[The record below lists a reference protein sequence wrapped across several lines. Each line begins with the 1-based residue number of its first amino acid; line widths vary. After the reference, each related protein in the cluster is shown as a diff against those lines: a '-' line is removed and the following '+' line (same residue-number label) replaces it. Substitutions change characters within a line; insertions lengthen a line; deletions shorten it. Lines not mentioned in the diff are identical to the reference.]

1 MTPSMRKRKG
11 FTLIE
16 LLTVIA
22 IIGILATA
30 LVPAVKKVQELA
42 RRTSALSKIRNIGS
56 AIKVATDNGSRVIRS
71 DAFVANNPQLT
82 ANNMLQFAQMLSVYG
97 GINDATQ
104 WFIDADELNET
115 VVLPRVIFNGT
126 GAARQLD
133 NAMTPATVSWTTYTP
148 TVKSDEG
155 TIPLIWTRGLTTTG
169 QWAEKNAA
177 PFGVWGS
184 EGGHIYFNSGRV
196 EWFTDTTQVDNQFT
210 SRKQG
215 GGPTVNW
222 KDAIALQFTSNELPP
237 K

>member
-42 RRTSALSKIRNIGS
+42 RRTSALSKIRNLGS
-56 AIKVATDNGSRVIRS
+56 AMKAATESGSKIIRS
-71 DAFVANNPQLT
+71 DAFVLTSPQLT
-82 ANNMLQFAQMLSVYG
+82 ANTMAQYAQMLSIYG

-104 WFIDADELNET
+104 WYVDSDELNEA
-115 VVLPRVIFNGT
+115 VVVPRVVFNGT
-126 GAARQLD
+126 GTTRQVDPGLQQ
-133 NAMTPATVSWTTYTP
+133 ATISWTTYAP

-155 TIPLIWTRGLTTTG
+155 TIPLIWTRGLTTGG

-184 EGGHIYFNSGRV
+184 EGGHIYFNNGRV
-196 EWFTDTTQVDNQFT
+196 EWFTDTTQADNQFT
-210 SRKQG
+210 SRKPG
-215 GGPTVNW
+215 GGATVNW
-222 KDAIALQFTSNELPP
+222 KEAVTAQFAGIELPP

>member
-56 AIKVATDNGSRVIRS
+56 AIKVATGSRVIRS
-71 DAFVANNPQLT
+71 DAFVLNNPQLT
-82 ANNMLQFAQMLSVYG
+82 ANTMAQYAQMLAIYG
-97 GINDATQ
+97 DINDATQ
-104 WFIDADELNET
+104 WFIDADELNEA
-115 VVLPRVIFNGT
+115 VVVPRVIFNGT

-133 NAMTPATVSWTTYTP
+133 NGMTQATISWTTYAP
-148 TVKSDEG
+148 TVKSDAEN
-155 TIPLIWTRGLTTTG
+155 IPLIWTRGLTTEG
-169 QWAEKNAA
+169 KWAEKNVS
-177 PFGVWGS
+177 PFGVWGT
-184 EGGHIYFNSGRV
+184 EGGHIYFNNGRV
-196 EWFTDTTQVDNQFT
+196 EWFTDTTQTENQFT

-222 KDAIALQFTSNELPP
+222 KDAVAAAFAGNELPP